1 MLYIK
6 VLQDEAIISVEAHSN
21 PTYVR
26 KQANGVTV
34 RCSEINAQGLLSVD
48 GSIIYQLDGKDAI
61 EGATL
66 VAEVITTTEYLNLVD
81 SIEIPDIEDTDPVIP
96 DESESEVILTRA
108 ELTQTVTELTQTVSD
123 LEEQL
128 AATKI
133 LLGVE

>member
-6 VLQDEAIISVEAHSN
+6 VLQDETVVSVEAHTN
-21 PTYVR
+21 PVYVR
-26 KQANGVTV
+26 KQPNGVNV
-34 RCSEINAQGLLSVD
+34 RCNEVHAQGLLSVD
-48 GSIIYQLDGKDAI
+48 GSVIYQLPDKEIIAD
-61 EGATL
+61 ATL

-81 SIEIPDIEDTDPVIP
+81 SIEIPDIEDTDPVVP
-96 DESESEVILTRA
+96 EESEGEVILTRA
-108 ELTQTVTELTQTVSD
+108 ELTQTVTELTHTVSN